1 MVLGDTLD
9 SRAEILALMV
19 LTTFQWM
26 ISSTV
31 KERVVIVLISGLQG
45 GLGKMIRIMHLV
57 QRLATEKVPPGRE
70 LLLLLTPDVIVEPQT
85 SGALRFSLLLISH

>member
-45 GLGKMIRIMHLV
+45 GVR
-57 QRLATEKVPPGRE
+57 
-70 LLLLLTPDVIVEPQT
+70 
-85 SGALRFSLLLISH
+85 